1 MKMYYLRFRKLICAT
16 ILGMVLFTSCENDDN
31 QPVTGTI
38 TISVAE
44 NSVTEDVG
52 SIAVTVTAGTTFPMD
67 VVITYEVSG
76 SASSGED
83 FEALSGMATLPAGD
97 TSLVQNLI
105 ILDDSEVESAEQ
117 IIIRITAIDGAQD
130 LVGGDGEITL
140 TITDND
146 SFAFENGV
154 LVLHEGNFGAGNAS
168 VSFLPDDLS
177 DVQNGIFK
185 SVNTVDSWGD
195 TAQSITFNGDMA
207 YIIVNNSQ
215 KIEVVNRYTFTS
227 VTTIGGSGSTDFLN
241 PRYMA
246 VANGKGYVTN
256 WGDGTNPDDD
266 YVAIVNLETNTV
278 ESKIPVAEGPEALV
292 ANETTVYVA
301 HQGGFNQNNI
311 VSVIDV
317 TSNEV
322 STTVTVADRPNSL
335 QLDTNGDLWVL
346 SGGNPIWTGNET
358 AGQLDKISTADNAV
372 VQTLA
377 FEVSEHP
384 GALSLEGS
392 NLYYYLSG
400 AVFKM
405 DDMATALPE
414 TAELSDLNWADMAVN
429 DGKLY
434 GVDAKDFVSN
444 GSLEIYDLGDNSM
457 VTSKAVSVIPTGVY
471 FNGTAD
477 R

>member
-1 MKMYYLRFRKLICAT
+1 MKMYYLRFRNLICAT
-16 ILGMVLFTSCENDDN
+16 ILALVLFTSCENDDN
-31 QPVTGTI
+31 QPAMGTI
-38 TISVAE
+38 NVSVTE
-44 NSVTEDVG
+44 NSVTEDAG
-52 SIAVTVTAGTTFPMD
+52 SIAVTFSTDIAFSVD

-76 SASSGED
+76 TATSGED
-83 FEALSGMATLPAGD
+83 YETLSGMATLPAGE
-97 TSLVQNLI
+97 TSFLQNLI
-105 ILDDSEVESAEQ
+105 ILDDSDVESAEQ

-130 LVGGDGEITL
+130 LVGGDREITL
-140 TITDND
+140 AIADND

-154 LVLHEGNFGAGNAS
+154 LVLHEGNFGGGNAS
-168 VSFLPDDLS
+168 VSFLPEDLS

-195 TAQSITFNGDMA
+195 TAQSMAFNGDMA
-207 YIIVNNSQ
+207 YIIINNSQ
-215 KIEVVNRYTFTS
+215 KIEVVDRYTFTS

-246 VANGKGYVTN
+246 IANGKGYVTN

-278 ESKIPVAEGPEALV
+278 EAKIPVGEGPETIV

-301 HQGGFNQNNI
+301 HQGGFNKNNI

-322 STTVTVADRPNSL
+322 STTVTVGDRPNSL
-335 QLDTNGDLWVL
+335 HLDANGDLWVL

-358 AGQLDKISTADNAV
+358 AGQLDKINTVDNTV

-384 GALSLEGS
+384 GALSVES
-392 NLYYYLSG
+392 SDLYYYMSG
-400 AVFKM
+400 SVFKM
-405 DDMATALPE
+405 DNMATALPE
-414 TAELSDLNWADMAVN
+414 TAELSDLSWADMAVN

-444 GSLEIYDLGDNSM
+444 GFLEVYDVEDNSM
-457 VTSKAVSVIPTGVY
+457 ITAKEVSIIPTGVY

>member
-1 MKMYYLRFRKLICAT
+1 MKMYYLRFKNLIRAI
-16 ILGMVLFTSCENDDN
+16 ILGIVLCTSCENDDDR
-31 QPVTGTI
+31 PETGTI
-38 TISVAE
+38 NISITE
-44 NSVTEDVG
+44 NSVMEDVG
-52 SIAVTVTAGTTFPMD
+52 SIAVTFSTSTTFPMD
-67 VVITYEVSG
+67 VTISYEISG
-76 SASSGED
+76 TAISGED
-83 FEALSGMATLPAGD
+83 FETLSGTATLLAGE
-97 TSLVQNLI
+97 TSSVQNMT
-105 ILDDSEVESAEQ
+105 ILDDSTVESEEQ
-117 IIIRITAIDGAQD
+117 ITIRITAIDGAQD
-130 LVGGDGEITL
+130 LVGGNREITL

-168 VSFLPDDLS
+168 VSFLPEDLS
-177 DVQNGIFK
+177 AVQNGIFK

-195 TAQSITFNGDMA
+195 TAQSITFNGDRA

-227 VTTIGGSGSTDFLN
+227 VTTIGGSGSADFLN

-266 YVAIVNLETNTV
+266 YVAIVNLETHTV
-278 ESKIPVAEGPEALV
+278 ESKIPVAEGPETVV
-292 ANETTVYVA
+292 ATENTVYVA

-335 QLDTNGDLWVL
+335 QLDANGDLWVL

-358 AGQLDKISTADNAV
+358 AGQLDKISTVDNAV
-372 VQTLA
+372 IQTLT
-377 FEVSEHP
+377 FKVSEHP
-384 GALSLEGS
+384 GALSMEGTA
-392 NLYYYLSG
+392 LYYYMSG
-400 AVFKM
+400 SVYKI
-405 DDMATALPE
+405 DDGDTVLPE
-414 TAELSDLNWADMAVN
+414 TAELSDLSWADMTVN
-429 DGKLY
+429 NGKLY

-444 GSLEIYDLGDNSM
+444 GSLEVYDLEDNSM
-457 VTSKAVSVIPTGVY
+457 LTSKEVSVIPTGIY